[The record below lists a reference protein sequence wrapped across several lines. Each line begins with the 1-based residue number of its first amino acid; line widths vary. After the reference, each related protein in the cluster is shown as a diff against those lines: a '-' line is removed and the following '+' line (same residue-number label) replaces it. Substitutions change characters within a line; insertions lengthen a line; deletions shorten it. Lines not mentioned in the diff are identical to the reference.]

1 MIDLLRTLV
10 PRRTVRYMQGRV
22 VLITLQMIGNSKSF
36 KDRQW
41 QEPPM
46 YNTHALHSMSSTIHT
61 HSNELYRAPRHFRGW
76 KTGSITSQ
84 PQQPTQINTLIGSP
98 DPRAPAITQYKKKVW
113 LSGKQKH

>member
-1 MIDLLRTLV
+1 
-10 PRRTVRYMQGRV
+10 
-22 VLITLQMIGNSKSF
+22 
-36 KDRQW
+36 
-41 QEPPM
+41 M